1 MIALLLSSLAFADI
15 PEYTFLEVG
24 EPAPFSGRLFND
36 EASQL
41 IADEI
46 ANATDKCQIQIDY
59 HVGIANTIKQHE
71 VDMLK
76 SEMKF
81 EKQFMNA
88 KIKFL
93 ETRVASLEELK
104 TPPRRGFWFTVGLV
118 SGVGVT
124 IAIAKAVQ

>member
-15 PEYTFLEVG
+15 PEYTYLEVG

-59 HVGIANTIKQHE
+59 HVGLTNAMKQQE
-71 VDMLK
+71 IDMLK
-76 SEMKF
+76 SEIKF
-81 EKQFMNA
+81 EKQFLNA

-93 ETRVASLEELK
+93 ETRIDSLEELK
-104 TPPRRGFWFTVGLV
+104 TPPKRGFWFTMGLIG
-118 SGVGVT
+118 GVGVT

>member
-1 MIALLLSSLAFADI
+1 MIAFLLSSLVFADI
-15 PEYTFLEVG
+15 PEYTYIEAG

-59 HVGIANTIKQHE
+59 HVGVTSTLKQQE
-71 VDMLK
+71 IDMLK
-76 SEMKF
+76 SEIKF
-81 EKQFMNA
+81 EKQFLNA
-88 KIKFL
+88 KIRLL
-93 ETRVASLEELK
+93 ETRVNTLEELK
-104 TPPRRGFWFTVGLV
+104 TPPKRGFWFVVGMI

-124 IAIAKAVQ
+124 ISIAKAIQ

>member
-15 PEYTFLEVG
+15 PEYTYLEVG

-59 HVGIANTIKQHE
+59 HVGLANAMKQQE
-71 VDMLK
+71 IDMLK
-76 SEMKF
+76 SEIKF
-81 EKQFMNA
+81 EKQFLNA

-93 ETRVASLEELK
+93 ETRIDSLEELK
-104 TPPRRGFWFTVGLV
+104 TPPKRGFWFTMGLIG
-118 SGVGVT
+118 GVGVT